1 MKMHMLGLAGILALT
16 LALAGCG
23 NGGEPAADP
32 TAADAPVAATGPVL
46 SGEGLAVGSDTIAFG
61 SPAAAAVQAVT
72 AAMGSEPVQRP
83 NADCPTGATEDFA
96 WGDKLAIVTRDG
108 AFIGWH
114 SSQAGPATA
123 SGVRTGDT
131 RAKAEAAP
139 GFEMMESQFD
149 QPMFGVDGVYG
160 FLNEDNQSIG
170 VLYAGDTCIAS

>member
-1 MKMHMLGLAGILALT
+1 MKVHMLGLAGMLALT
-16 LALAGCG
+16 LAGCG
-23 NGGEPAADP
+23 NGGDAATDPAA
-32 TAADAPVAATGPVL
+32 AEAPVAATGPVL
-46 SGEGLAVGSDTIAFG
+46 SGEGLVIGSDTIAFG

-72 AAMGSEPVQRP
+72 AAMGSEPVQTA

-96 WGDKLAIVTRDG
+96 WGDKLAILTRDG

-131 RAKAEAAP
+131 RTKAETAP
-139 GFEMMESQFD
+139 GFEMMESQFE

-160 FLNEDNQSIG
+160 FLNADSQSIG